1 MSVNTF
7 DIQENRDN
15 VLSVSSAAAEHF
27 QNQVAKTGSVGIRF
41 SLKQAG
47 CTGYKYVVE
56 EISERPEGDLELSLD
71 NGVKMF
77 VDSRYISAI
86 QGAQVDVKQQGLNL
100 NLVIENPNVQD
111 ECGCG
116 ESFSIVP
123 DQEQH

>member
-1 MSVNTF
+1 MSVETF
-7 DIQENRDN
+7 DINENSHQ
-15 VLSVSSAAAEHF
+15 VLSVSADAAQHF
-27 QNQVAKTGSVGIRF
+27 ENQVKKTGSAGIRF

-56 EISERPEGDLELSLD
+56 EVSEQPEGDLEVSLD
-71 NGVKMF
+71 NGVHMF
-77 VDSRYISAI
+77 IDSRYISAI
-86 QGAQVDVKQQGLNL
+86 RGAQVDVKQQGLNL

-123 DQEQH
+123 DEQH